1 MLSSEYTDSLRRNI
15 LWERHDNKGQDT
27 RRGLLSQP
35 RGEDGTTQGQESS
48 RGGERESDVEK
59 ETDFNVTC

>member
-1 MLSSEYTDSLRRNI
+1 M
-15 LWERHDNKGQDT
+15 WERHDNKGQDT

-48 RGGERESDVEK
+48 RGGERESDAEK